1 MYKTQG
7 GEADTDSVRF
17 RSRADTAYKQKQT
30 KNSVSAPGVDD
41 DDDDELMLN
50 VLRCQL
56 TY

>member
-1 MYKTQG
+1 MAQWLGTLLSLCLLG
-7 GEADTDSVRF
+7 PVVCG
-17 RSRADTAYKQKQT
+17 
-30 KNSVSAPGVDD
+30 